1 MKKTRE
7 ATTKRLLYL
16 LYIHLRTVLE
26 KIRPIDGKLRYQVD
40 KLVAIAEKGE
50 VDQNDPLR

>member
-1 MKKTRE
+1 MEKTGE
-7 ATTKRLLYL
+7 ATLKRLLYL